1 MAMQAC
7 EGKVTKRGDSCLY
20 LVAYDELLLGIA
32 LILGIFTHV
41 AALMGILK
49 ERYSTLRM
57 RW

>member
-1 MAMQAC
+1 MQAC